1 MASNRSCLKKWQI
14 SGTNL
19 CLWCPPYDR
28 AVRYRHMASP
38 LGLSLLLSY
47 VQVLSSLPQDTQVRI
62 YVRLQAVDCW
72 ITMSY
77 VRWKSLCFKDGAI
90 NDFMIFLESKHFA
103 LNNQTFSSGGRK
115 MQWSHSSGILRDVKQ
130 KSFFSITDWV
140 TGSSP
145 TELS

>member
-1 MASNRSCLKKWQI
+1 
-14 SGTNL
+14 
-19 CLWCPPYDR
+19 
-28 AVRYRHMASP
+28 MASP
-38 LGLSLLLSY
+38 LGLPLLLSY

-77 VRWKSLCFKDGAI
+77 VRWKSLCFKDGTI
-90 NDFMIFLESKHFA
+90 NDFKIFLESKHFA

-115 MQWSHSSGILRDVKQ
+115 MQWSHSSGILRGVKQ

-140 TGSSP
+140 TGSP
-145 TELS
+145 PIELS